1 MRILVINGK
10 RVYGGTE
17 VQIQT
22 EIGILRSHGV
32 ETALLTFDDKLPEH
46 LDMEPDHQYNIPL
59 AYNNLQKIRHR
70 FLASSL
76 SKKIRAVV
84 ELEKPDCVHI
94 HNIVLA
100 PFDVYGA
107 IRGIKTIQTLQ
118 DYSYVCPKGGCI
130 KANGEACLG
139 YKRESCLKCFG
150 LNLGVAF
157 KLLCLK
163 RLEKVRLASVETFV
177 APSAALANACTQNG
191 IKTATLNNPF
201 DFSLLREKP
210 KSQSKNFLYYGAICE
225 RKGVGILAEAF
236 AIFKKAH
243 QDAKLLLAGAVEPD
257 FARKF
262 EAICQADFVEYKGV
276 MTTSAIMELYSEI
289 HCVVVPSLWLENS
302 EHSFGSCGQQDLG
315 HRQRQ
320 RRHSGTNRRQPFSSV
335 QRARPGRRGE
345 KVEFC
350 LCAERESLR
359 SPCPKPLRSLQ
370 KKQRPGNLLP
380 TASHVRTKATGILA
394 PRPGRLGPSAR
405 KRPIP
410 GTLLNRG
417 GAAKIREAL

>member
-1 MRILVINGK
+1 MRILVINGN

-32 ETALLTFDDKLPEH
+32 ETALLTFDDKLPEC
-46 LDMEPDHQYNIPL
+46 LDTEPDHQYNIPL

-70 FLASSL
+70 FLASKSL
-76 SKKIRAVV
+76 SKKIRAIV

-94 HNIVLA
+94 HNVVLA
-100 PFDVYGA
+100 SFDVYGA
-107 IRGIKTIQTLQ
+107 IRGIRTIQILQ
-118 DYSYVCPKGGCI
+118 DYSYACPKGDCV
-130 KANGEACLG
+130 KANGKACLG

-150 LNLGVAF
+150 LNLGLAF

-163 RLEKVRLASVETFV
+163 RLEKIRLASVETFV
-177 APSAALANACTQNG
+177 APSEALANACTQNG

-236 AIFKKAH
+236 AIFKKAR
-243 QDAKLLLAGAVEPD
+243 QDAKLLLAGAMEPD
-257 FARKF
+257 FAKKF
-262 EAICQADFVEYKGV
+262 EAICQTDFIEYKGV
-276 MTTSAIMELYSEI
+276 MTTSEIMELYSEV

-302 EHSFGSCGQQDLG
+302 PNTVLEALANKTLAIDSGRGGIPELVGDTRFLFNVLDLDDVV
-315 HRQRQ
+315 RKLNFAYAL
-320 RRHSGTNRRQPFSSV
+320 SEE
-335 QRARPGRRGE
+335 ACE
-345 KVEFC
+345 AC
-350 LCAERESLR
+350 
-359 SPCPKPLRSLQ
+359 
-370 KKQRPGNLLP
+370 KKRQRPGTILP
-380 TASHVRTKATGILA
+380 AASHVRARAARSIA

-410 GTLLNRG
+410 GTIFERG
-417 GAAKIREAL
+417 GAAKIRGAL

>member
-10 RVYGGTE
+10 RVYGETE

-59 AYNNLQKIRHR
+59 ASNNLQKVRHR
-70 FLASSL
+70 FLASKSL
-76 SKKIRAVV
+76 SKKIRAIV

-107 IRGIKTIQTLQ
+107 IRGFRTIQTLQ
-118 DYSYVCPKGGCI
+118 DYSYVCPKATCV

-150 LNLGVAF
+150 LNLGFAF

-177 APSAALANACTQNG
+177 APSEALANACTQNG

-201 DFSLLREKP
+201 DFSLLKGKP
-210 KSQSKNFLYYGAICE
+210 KSRSKNFLYYGAICE

-276 MTTSAIMELYSEI
+276 MTPSAIMELYSEV
-289 HCVVVPSLWLENS
+289 HCVVMPSLWLENYPNTVL
-302 EHSFGSCGQQDLG
+302 EAAANKTLVIGSDRG
-315 HRQRQ
+315 
-320 RRHSGTNRRQPFSSV
+320 RHSGTNRRQHPSV
-335 QRARPGRRGE
+335 RRARPGRRGE

-350 LCAERESLR
+350 LCTERGSLR

-370 KKQRPGNLLP
+370 KKQQPGNLLP
-380 TASHVRTKATGILA
+380 TVSHVRTKATGILA

-405 KRPIP
+405 KKPIP
-410 GTLLNRG
+410 GTIFERG
-417 GAAKIREAL
+417 LAGIFGRT